1 MVTIGIDLG
10 TTNSLV
16 AYWTDHGAALI
27 PNALGEYLTPSVIS
41 VDESGE
47 VLVGRIAKERL
58 ITHPHVTASTFKR
71 FIGTEKKYELGMY
84 TFSSEELSSFIIQSL
99 KQDAEA
105 YLNEAVTGAVI
116 SVPAYFNDAQR
127 KATKRAAEIAGLK
140 VERLISEPTAAAIAY
155 GLYQEAA
162 ETKFLV
168 FDLGGG
174 TFDVSILELFEGV
187 MDVKSIAGDNYLGGE
202 DFTNSLMSFFL
213 ESHQLDSDS
222 LDSKTLSLIYAQA
235 ERCKLTL
242 CNEPA
247 AIMKVVIHN
256 ETYETRIN
264 RSEFEKL
271 VTPLLLRLRYPIER
285 ALRDASLN
293 PKDLDAVILIGGA
306 TRMPLIKSVISKMFG
321 RMPHANINPDETVAL
336 GAAIQVALKERNKA
350 LEEVILTD
358 VCPYT
363 LGTSVVQAFGNG
375 QQESGYFFPIIER
388 NTPIPVSRVE
398 RLYTVNDRQHSILVD
413 VYQGENRLVKNNLKL
428 GELKIKVPPAPAG
441 QEAIDIRYTY
451 DINGILEVEV
461 ISTTTGEK
469 KRVIIQQNAG
479 NLTEKEIEARLLELK
494 EIKIHPRD
502 RSENRLLLAKGE
514 RLYEELLGDERQK
527 VAILLQQFENALTTQ
542 NDKKV
547 KEAAHILKEH
557 LENIERWVSHS

>member
-1 MVTIGIDLG
+1 MATIGIDLG

-116 SVPAYFNDAQR
+116 
-127 KATKRAAEIAGLK
+127 
-140 VERLISEPTAAAIAY
+140 
-155 GLYQEAA
+155 
-162 ETKFLV
+162 
-168 FDLGGG
+168 
-174 TFDVSILELFEGV
+174 
-187 MDVKSIAGDNYLGGE
+187 
-202 DFTNSLMSFFL
+202 
-213 ESHQLDSDS
+213 
-222 LDSKTLSLIYAQA
+222 
-235 ERCKLTL
+235 
-242 CNEPA
+242 
-247 AIMKVVIHN
+247 
-256 ETYETRIN
+256 
-264 RSEFEKL
+264 
-271 VTPLLLRLRYPIER
+271 
-285 ALRDASLN
+285 
-293 PKDLDAVILIGGA
+293 LIGGA

-363 LGTSVVQAFGNG
+363 LGTSVVQALGNG
-375 QQESGYFFPIIER
+375 QQESRYFFPIIER
-388 NTPIPVSRVE
+388 NTTIPVSQVE

-469 KRVIIQQNAG
+469 KRAM
-479 NLTEKEIEARLLELK
+479 
-494 EIKIHPRD
+494 IHQ
-502 RSENRLLLAKGE
+502 E
-514 RLYEELLGDERQK
+514 Y
-527 VAILLQQFENALTTQ
+527 
-542 NDKKV
+542 
-547 KEAAHILKEH
+547 
-557 LENIERWVSHS
+557 

>member
-1 MVTIGIDLG
+1 
-10 TTNSLV
+10 
-16 AYWTDHGAALI
+16 
-27 PNALGEYLTPSVIS
+27 
-41 VDESGE
+41 
-47 VLVGRIAKERL
+47 
-58 ITHPHVTASTFKR
+58 
-71 FIGTEKKYELGMY
+71 
-84 TFSSEELSSFIIQSL
+84 
-99 KQDAEA
+99 
-105 YLNEAVTGAVI
+105 
-116 SVPAYFNDAQR
+116 
-127 KATKRAAEIAGLK
+127 
-140 VERLISEPTAAAIAY
+140 
-155 GLYQEAA
+155 
-162 ETKFLV
+162 
-168 FDLGGG
+168 
-174 TFDVSILELFEGV
+174 
-187 MDVKSIAGDNYLGGE
+187 
-202 DFTNSLMSFFL
+202 
-213 ESHQLDSDS
+213 
-222 LDSKTLSLIYAQA
+222 
-235 ERCKLTL
+235 
-242 CNEPA
+242 
-247 AIMKVVIHN
+247 MKVVIHN

-375 QQESGYFFPIIER
+375 QQGSGYFFPIIER

-469 KRVIIQQNAG
+469 KRAIIQQNAG